1 MQSVAN
7 VNVSQ
12 SLYVYDMTMESVL
25 GEDKSVN
32 RMDVCEIVNF
42 ERRQT
47 RYVQDIQHSTSRL
60 SD

>member
-1 MQSVAN
+1 MQSVPTN

-32 RMDVCEIVNF
+32 RVDVYGIVKF
-42 ERRQT
+42 
-47 RYVQDIQHSTSRL
+47 
-60 SD
+60 